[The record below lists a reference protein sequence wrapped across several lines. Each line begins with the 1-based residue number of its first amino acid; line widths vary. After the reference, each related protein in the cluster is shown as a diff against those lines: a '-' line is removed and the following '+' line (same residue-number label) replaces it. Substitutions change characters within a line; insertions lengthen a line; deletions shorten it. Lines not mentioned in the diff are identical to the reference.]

1 MNEYKIA
8 LCIVCIISFILVTIF
23 IWIVRCFIDKIERL
37 EDKIRRFDMI
47 NDMNDGKLE
56 RLENDIYA
64 LMDRVKELESDHN
77 TTDSISIKELQKI
90 IVNDNERGGVIELHW

>member
-1 MNEYKIA
+1 MNVFEIGLTIA
-8 LCIVCIISFILVTIF
+8 CLILATTLVWTDKY
-23 IWIVRCFIDKIERL
+23 FIDKIEKL
-37 EDKIRRFDMI
+37 EDKNERLDMI
-47 NDMNDGKLE
+47 NGMNDGKLE
-56 RLENDIYA
+56 RLEDDIYS